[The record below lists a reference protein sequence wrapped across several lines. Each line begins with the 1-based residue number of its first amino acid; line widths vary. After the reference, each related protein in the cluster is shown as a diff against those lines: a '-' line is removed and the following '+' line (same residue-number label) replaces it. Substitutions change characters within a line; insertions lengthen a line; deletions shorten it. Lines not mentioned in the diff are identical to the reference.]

1 MAAVVFSERGRP
13 RRAVTS
19 SANPVLPFAM
29 AQFSSPVVSPQ
40 PDRGL
45 DLAQIGTWPKM
56 TWSENGIDLLAV
68 SASLKLLLVVGRAF
82 ARPGDLANLL
92 PVGQITPFPDFSVQ
106 PSCEKYSASLTTQ
119 INLINSAVSSPTRG
133 AYRDRH
139 GRWDG
144 MRWTRQ
150 RRARNRNRRAI
161 LS

>member
-56 TWSENGIDLLAV
+56 TWSENGVDLLAV

-92 PVGQITPFPDFSVQ
+92 PVETEQVFS
-106 PSCEKYSASLTTQ
+106 
-119 INLINSAVSSPTRG
+119 
-133 AYRDRH
+133 
-139 GRWDG
+139 
-144 MRWTRQ
+144 Q
-150 RRARNRNRRAI
+150 RAAIGVRRAI
-161 LS
+161 ASRGAIRSQNAPQTEPYRLRGGYKSVLTKGSG